1 MACFLSLFG
10 GKKTPRFWV
19 WVSFFVPET
28 LRITLWFC
36 WGIESKPIVWTEKKS
51 LAKTQSNKTHP
62 AAKKL
67 GVDEF
72 MLFPW
77 RGVGIGV
84 FPLKLILKH
93 SLSEWFLCQ
102 ASLLAAAHIKRR
114 VPGRKARDLCA
125 SLAAEWYVARCSKQ
139 ATTSPPCFRNEYLP
153 GDSAIWRSP
162 TTFERVTEPSQKAML
177 VYYLE
182 DGPPWLVSGSG
193 CGSGPFRMAI
203 LGWKNTGVSN
213 PFANWDDPPSRTQM
227 TLALIG
233 ISTLFLE
240 GFQK

>member
-1 MACFLSLFG
+1 MIGLEQVYIHLPSDMACFLSLFG
-10 GKKTPRFWV
+10 GKKDAPFWV

-72 MLFPW
+72 MLFSW

-84 FPLKLILKH
+84 FPLKLILKR
-93 SLSEWFLCQ
+93 SLSEWFRCQ

-125 SLAAEWYVARCSKQ
+125 SLAESGTWQGVASEQ
-139 ATTSPPCFRNEYLP
+139 QPAHH
-153 GDSAIWRSP
+153 A
-162 TTFERVTEPSQKAML
+162 
-177 VYYLE
+177 LE
-182 DGPPWLVSGSG
+182 TNTYQVIPLFGGHQQPLKGSLNHPKKL
-193 CGSGPFRMAI
+193 C
-203 LGWKNTGVSN
+203 
-213 PFANWDDPPSRTQM
+213 
-227 TLALIG
+227 
-233 ISTLFLE
+233 
-240 GFQK
+240 